1 MTSPNAKILIGI
13 IKAAQQYL
21 KLDDETYRSILVR
34 MTGKDSAKKLTLDE
48 LGQVRDYFH
57 DQGYPRKSKRKHGR
71 RPSVPV
77 SRESVLRKIEALLAD
92 AGRSWDYAESMA
104 AHMFKRQKIDW
115 LDFSELTKLMQALAV
130 DARRR
135 KAKAAK
141 ESSDEKPSET

>member
-34 MTGKDSAKKLTLDE
+34 MTGKDSAKKLTLEE
-48 LGQVRDYFH
+48 LSQVRDYFH

-77 SRESVLRKIEALLAD
+77 SRELLLGKIEALLTD
-92 AGRSWDYAESMA
+92 AQRPWNYAESMA
-104 AHMFKRQKIDW
+104 AHMFNRQKIEW
-115 LDFSELTKLMQALAV
+115 LTFGELTKLMQALAM
-130 DARRR
+130 DAKRR
-135 KAKAAK
+135 KAREAK
-141 ESSDEKPSET
+141 NEQPSKT